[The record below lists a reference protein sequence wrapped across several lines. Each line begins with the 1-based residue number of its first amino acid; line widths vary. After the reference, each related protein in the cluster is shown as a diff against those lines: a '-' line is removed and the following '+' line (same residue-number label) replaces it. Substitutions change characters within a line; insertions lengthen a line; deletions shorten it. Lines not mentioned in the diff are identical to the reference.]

1 VSNYLSQQQINKI
14 FKLAI
19 DAGEI
24 AKETFLKKNFEI
36 FNKADNSK
44 VSSSDIAISSLIQQT
59 LLQIV
64 PNIPIVCEEGKVR
77 DFENDMFFLI
87 DPIDGTSSFI
97 NNSVEFCINI
107 ALIKNQ
113 KPIFGLIYAP
123 LFEGGKMIFNNHQN
137 QIILHKCDE
146 NKNIIINKTIS
157 NDSYLKIITSSRS
170 RDEDIKIYIAQFYP
184 QFINNFKVEK
194 LSSAVKFFRIIENEA
209 NLYLH
214 FRKSMEWD
222 TASGHIL
229 VNLCGA
235 NLRTLKNENNKFF
248 LGEELQYKKNNFIN
262 SGFVVAK

>member
-1 VSNYLSQQQINKI
+1 MSNYLNQQQINEI
-14 FKLAI
+14 FQLAI
-19 DAGEI
+19 EAGEI
-24 AKETFLKKNFEI
+24 AEEAFLKNNFEI
-36 FNKADNSK
+36 FNKNDGSK
-44 VSSSDIAISSLIQQT
+44 VSSADIEVSKLIQQKIT
-59 LLQIV
+59 QIA

-137 QIILHKCDE
+137 QIVLHKRNE
-146 NKNIIINKTIS
+146 NKNFIINKTIFNNS
-157 NDSYLKIITSSRS
+157 SLKIITSSRTK
-170 RDEDIKIYIAQFYP
+170 DEDVKIYIAQFYP

-222 TASGHIL
+222 TASGHVL

-235 NLRTLKNENNKFF
+235 NLQTLKNENNKFF

>member
-1 VSNYLSQQQINKI
+1 MSNYLSQQQINEI

-19 DAGEI
+19 EAGEI
-24 AKETFLKKNFEI
+24 AEQAFLKKNFEI
-36 FNKADNSK
+36 FNKEDNSK
-44 VSSSDIAISSLIQQT
+44 VSSADIAISKLIQQKIS
-59 LLQIV
+59 QIV

-123 LFEGGKMIFNNHQN
+123 LFEGGKMIFNNHQD
-137 QIILHKCDE
+137 QIVLYKRNE
-146 NKNIIINKTIS
+146 NKNFILNKTIFNNS
-157 NDSYLKIITSSRS
+157 SLKIITSSRTK
-170 RDEDIKIYIAQFYP
+170 DEDVKIYIAQFYP

-235 NLRTLKNENNKFF
+235 NLRTLKNENSKFF